1 MRAHDRSSVSRY
13 LLWLAQ
19 RGQADPQSLARA
31 VAALYRRAIA
41 RSLAEGRGNRLPA
54 QFFSGFVLTAHSW
67 QRQGQR
73 RRIAFV
79 DQQRAVAMPLEIRA
93 SAVDPTSTI
102 STAWIP
108 AGRDALGYWLTVPWV
123 CDARGQ
129 CVVKTA
135 FVVADRPPP
144 TARDIARYLED
155 LR

>member
-1 MRAHDRSSVSRY
+1 MRAHDRSTVGRY
-13 LLWLAQ
+13 LIWLAQ
-19 RGQADPQSLARA
+19 RGQSDPQSLARA

-41 RSLAEGRGNRLPA
+41 RSLAAGRGNRLPT
-54 QFFSGFVLTAHSW
+54 QFFSGFVLTAHSS

-79 DQQRAVAMPLEIRA
+79 DQQRAVAMPLAIQTPT
-93 SAVDPTSTI
+93 VDSSSTI

-108 AGRDALGYWLTVPWV
+108 PGRDTLGYWLAVPWV

-135 FVVADRPPP
+135 FVVVDRPPP